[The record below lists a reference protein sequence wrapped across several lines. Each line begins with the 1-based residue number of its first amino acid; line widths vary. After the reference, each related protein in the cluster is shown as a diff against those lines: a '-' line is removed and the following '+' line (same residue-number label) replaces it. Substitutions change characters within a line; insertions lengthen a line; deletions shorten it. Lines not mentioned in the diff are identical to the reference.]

1 VGPIRT
7 ITKLL
12 LDPVAVAI
20 TGWSESPTPMLHTWV
35 IDIPRRAFVHRFSG
49 GAVLRQLHAVL
60 VGFWTVRWA

>member
-1 VGPIRT
+1 VGPVRT

-12 LDPVAVAI
+12 FDPAAVAM

-35 IDIPRRAFVHRFSG
+35 IDIPGGPFAHRFSG
-49 GAVLRQLHAVL
+49 GAVLRQPHAVP